1 MACDLTTG
9 FTVGCND
16 STGGIAEFWFSNMP
30 TDFAVAKNATGE
42 ASAITSASAGLAY
55 FKYETTNAQG
65 ASSVMNDNPTVND
78 QNGTSYFDQTATYV
92 LNKMDTTKRN
102 EVKMLARAKLS
113 VIIKD
118 NNGLY
123 WLMGEVNGVRMT
135 AGDTGTGTALGDRNG
150 YSLSFQGQEP
160 EPMTQV
166 TSESA
171 FPLG

>member
-9 FTVGCND
+9 FTVGCNE
-16 STGGIAEFWFSNMP
+16 STGGISEFWFANMP
-30 TDFAVAKNATGE
+30 DDFEVSKTATGE
-42 ASAITSASAGLAY
+42 ASAITGTGLAY

-78 QNGTSYFDQTATYV
+78 QNGTSYFDQTCTYV

-118 NNGLY
+118 NNGKY

-160 EPMTQV
+160 DPITEV
-166 TSESA
+166 TARTA
-171 FPLG
+171 FQPA